1 MTAPAVGAVASTDP
15 APSPRSAAVDEPV
28 PAIKCPARAEPD
40 ALWQF
45 TAWAMSLTDLSP
57 ASRRAYENGAKSFFT
72 WAERGGTVGPEQ
84 VTRLVLRR
92 YLAYMATRRYARQS
106 VAQRASALRR
116 YFRWLRRN
124 GTLASDPTVGL
135 AARTGD
141 GRLPRVLSRGDLE
154 IILDRPPV
162 RATEVAPE
170 VRLRDDAVLELLYG
184 SGLRVSE
191 LCGMSIEDLDLK
203 GRWATVWG
211 KGSKQRRVPISAPS
225 AGAVE
230 AWVRRGRA
238 VMAGPGSPKDAL
250 FLNSRGARLGP
261 RDVRR
266 ILDRR
271 ASSPTHP
278 HALRHSYATHMLDGG
293 ADLRVVQELLGHA
306 SVKTT
311 QVYTHVSKER
321 LLAVYET
328 SHPRA

>member
-1 MTAPAVGAVASTDP
+1 VGSVRSTQSEQKEADSGRAGP
-15 APSPRSAAVDEPV
+15 GEPWQL
-28 PAIKCPARAEPD
+28 PTW
-40 ALWQF
+40 AL
-45 TAWAMSLTDLSP
+45 SLTDLAP
-57 ASRRAYENGAKSFFT
+57 ASRRAYEIGARSFFT
-72 WAERGGTVGPEQ
+72 WAERGGIAGPEQ

-92 YLAYMATRRYARQS
+92 YLAYMTTRRYARQS

-135 AARTGD
+135 SARTGG
-141 GRLPRVLSRGDLE
+141 GRLPRALSRGELE
-154 IILDRPPV
+154 VILDRPPV
-162 RATEVAPE
+162 RATEVAE
-170 VRLRDDAVLELLYG
+170 QVRRRDDAVLELLYG

-191 LCGMSIEDLDLK
+191 LCGMAIADIDLK
-203 GRWATVWG
+203 SRWATVWG
-211 KGSKQRRVPISAPS
+211 KGSKQRRVPISDSA
-225 AGAVE
+225 AGAVV
-230 AWVRRGRA
+230 AWLGQGRGL
-238 VMAGPGSPKDAL
+238 MAGPGSPKDAL
-250 FLNSRGARLGP
+250 FLNSRGVQLGP

-271 ASSPTHP
+271 APSPTHP
-278 HALRHSYATHMLDGG
+278 HALRHSFATHMLDGG

-321 LLAVYET
+321 LLSVYES

>member
-1 MTAPAVGAVASTDP
+1 
-15 APSPRSAAVDEPV
+15 
-28 PAIKCPARAEPD
+28 
-40 ALWQF
+40 
-45 TAWAMSLTDLSP
+45 MSLTDLAG
-57 ASRRAYENGAKSFFT
+57 ASRRAYENGARSFFT
-72 WAERGGTVGPEQ
+72 WAERGGTVGPEH

-92 YLAYMATRRYARQS
+92 YLAYMATRHYARQS

-124 GTLASDPTVGL
+124 GTLTSDPTVGL
-135 AARTGD
+135 SARTGG

-154 IILDRPPV
+154 VILDRPPV
-162 RATEVAPE
+162 RATEVAAE

-191 LCGMSIEDLDLK
+191 LCGMSMEDIDLK

-211 KGSKQRRVPISAPS
+211 KGSKQRRVPISEPS
-225 AGAVE
+225 GGAVE
-230 AWVRRGRA
+230 AWVRSGRA
-238 VMAGPGSPKDAL
+238 LMAGPGSPKDAL

-278 HALRHSYATHMLDGG
+278 HALRHSFATHMLDGG

-311 QVYTHVSKER
+311 QIYTHVSKER
-321 LLAVYET
+321 LLSVYET

>member
-1 MTAPAVGAVASTDP
+1 VPALEAGPAPEAVPADEVGAAMTP
-15 APSPRSAAVDEPV
+15 A
-28 PAIKCPARAEPD
+28 ARAGPD

-45 TAWAMSLTDLSP
+45 KAWAMSLTDLSP
-57 ASRRAYENGAKSFFT
+57 ASRRAYENGARSFFT

-92 YLAYMATRRYARQS
+92 YLAYMTTRRYARQS

-135 AARTGD
+135 TARTGD

-162 RATEVAPE
+162 RATEVATE

-191 LCGMSIEDLDLK
+191 LCGMSMEDVDVK

-211 KGSKQRRVPISAPS
+211 KGSKQRRVPISQPS
-225 AGAVE
+225 AAAVE
-230 AWVRRGRA
+230 DWLAHGRA
-238 VMAGPGSPKDAL
+238 LMAGPGSPKDAL
-250 FLNSRGARLGP
+250 FLNSRGVGLGP

-278 HALRHSYATHMLDGG
+278 HALRHSFATHMLDGG

-311 QVYTHVSKER
+311 QIYTHVSKER
-321 LLAVYET
+321 LLSVYET

>member
-1 MTAPAVGAVASTDP
+1 VPEVTAVGGAVGAGP
-15 APSPRSAAVDEPV
+15 AGAVGTGRAEPAARRFS
-28 PAIKCPARAEPD
+28 RAEPD
-40 ALWQF
+40 DPWQF
-45 TAWAMSLTDLSP
+45 RAWALSLTDLSGE
-57 ASRRAYENGAKSFFT
+57 SRRAYENGVRSFLT
-72 WAERGGTVGPEQ
+72 WAERGGARGPQQ
-84 VTRLVLRR
+84 VSRLVLRR

-124 GTLASDPTVGL
+124 GAVVADPSAGL
-135 AARTGD
+135 SARTGG
-141 GRLPRVLSRGDLE
+141 GRLPRVLSRAELE
-154 IILDRPPV
+154 VILDKPPE
-162 RATEVAPE
+162 RATEVAE
-170 VRLRDDAVLELLYG
+170 HVRLRDDAVLELLYG

-191 LCGMSIEDLDLK
+191 LCGLATADVDLTS
-203 GRWATVWG
+203 RWATVWG
-211 KGSKQRRVPISAPS
+211 KGSKQRQVPMSEGA

-230 AWVRRGRA
+230 RWVRCGRA
-238 VMAGPGSPKDAL
+238 NMAGPGSPKDAL

-271 ASSPTHP
+271 APSPTHP
-278 HALRHSYATHMLDGG
+278 HALRHSFATHMLDGG

-321 LLAVYET
+321 LLSVYET